1 MDTRMKLLLAAERL
15 FALHGPD
22 GTSARTIVAEAGQ
35 KNASALNYYFETREA
50 LVEAICQLRME
61 PINNDRVER
70 VAQYLANRPK
80 PADRVRALIGIMC
93 YPGQIPIIEAKG
105 KSYFRRFLAQAI
117 NSPSTKFY
125 TIVHG
130 RFDTGLRQV
139 VPLMREEVPHLP
151 RAVADKRIATMIR
164 ASAYL
169 SAHHEARCAEGPWTT
184 RKEEL
189 AIETEMMIDGFVGF
203 LQGPNTVLLP
213 AKAGKGTS
221 EKENTNPVWEN
232 VLS

>member
-22 GTSARTIVAEAGQ
+22 GTSARMIVAEAGQ

-50 LVEAICQLRME
+50 LIESICRLRME
-61 PINNDRVER
+61 PIDKDRLER

-80 PADRVRALIGIMC
+80 PADRLRTLIGIMS

-117 NSPSTKFY
+117 NSPSTKFHA
-125 TIVHG
+125 IVRG
-130 RFDTGLRQV
+130 RFDTGLRQA

-151 RAVADKRIATMIR
+151 RQIADKRIATMIR
-164 ASAYL
+164 ASSYL
-169 SAHHEARCAEGPWTT
+169 SAHLEARCAEGPWPA
-184 RKEEL
+184 RKAEL
-189 AIETEMMIDGFVGF
+189 EMEARLMIDGFVGF
-203 LQGPNTVLLP
+203 LQGPNTVSMP
-213 AKAGKGTS
+213 ARTGKGTP
-221 EKENTNPVWEN
+221 EKETSEPIWEN